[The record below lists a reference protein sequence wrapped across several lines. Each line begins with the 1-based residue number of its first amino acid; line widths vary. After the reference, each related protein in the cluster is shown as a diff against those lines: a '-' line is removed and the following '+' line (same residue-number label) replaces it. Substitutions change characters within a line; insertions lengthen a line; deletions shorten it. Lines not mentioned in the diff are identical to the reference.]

1 MKGVAATAIV
11 AGVIAAAAFATRVPM
26 LGIGRRREPPRS
38 PRRSPGATRRASG
51 ERATTSPA

>member
-26 LGIGRRREPPRS
+26 LGIGRRREPPPEPVAE
-38 PRRSPGATRRASG
+38 PRPPEEG
-51 ERATTSPA
+51 EQ

>member
-26 LGIGRRREPPRS
+26 LGIGRRREPPEPAPDPRS
-38 PRRSPGATRRASG
+38 KEDG
-51 ERATTSPA
+51 EP